1 MSRLSDFKHGRG
13 RRVSRGLR
21 VPVSQV
27 KNLRPAMSRN
37 AAFALIFCLSA
48 GSLFAQEQ
56 PAKTTTSEKT
66 KEMFER
72 ALSRA
77 ESATAISHQIK
88 DVFARAAKAVVK
100 IHGVDE
106 HSEICGT
113 GFFIDPTGTLY
124 TAYTV
129 GGEAENFTIE
139 FGGKKYPARQLLAD
153 IRSGTAMLKIDE
165 ATPALPI
172 GKSEQL
178 EVATPVVSIGFPLD
192 LPETPNFGMVAG
204 FDRKYLGRYF
214 STTHMRLN
222 LPSQRGEAGAPLL
235 NMKGEVVGIVVSS
248 LENNSACYA
257 VPIEAAEKIRGDFM
271 RFGEARHGWIGINV
285 SMAHQPVE
293 GSLAEMTQIME
304 DTPAARSGIKAGDI
318 LLQVG
323 RKKVTQ
329 PEDVLDAS
337 FFITAGDVVPIIV
350 MRGNQK
356 LTFSVQATMH
366 PASRTGLLL
375 AAPGTPAMNQQ
386 AIPLSLGSDV
396 PPTP

>member
-1 MSRLSDFKHGRG
+1 MSRK
-13 RRVSRGLR
+13 
-21 VPVSQV
+21 
-27 KNLRPAMSRN
+27 

-56 PAKTTTSEKT
+56 AAKKGSDRVKDT
-66 KEMFER
+66 FER
-72 ALSRA
+72 AMARA
-77 ESATAISHQIK
+77 ESATAVSHQIK
-88 DVFARAAKAVVK
+88 DIFARAAKAVVK

-129 GGEAENFTIE
+129 GGEAGNFTIE

-172 GKSEQL
+172 GKSEQM

-204 FDRKYLGRYF
+204 LDRKYLGRYF

-248 LENNSACYA
+248 LENNAACYA

-271 RFGEARHGWIGINV
+271 RFGEARHGWVGINV

-293 GSLAEMTQIME
+293 GSLAEMTQVME
-304 DTPAARSGIKAGDI
+304 DTPAARSGIKSGDI

-337 FFITAGDVVPIIV
+337 FFITAGDVVPITV

-356 LTFSVQATMH
+356 LTFNVQATMH

-375 AAPGTPAMNQQ
+375 ASPGTPAMNQQ

>member
-1 MSRLSDFKHGRG
+1 MSPLSDSKHRI
-13 RRVSRGLR
+13 VAL
-21 VPVSQV
+21 
-27 KNLRPAMSRN
+27 
-37 AAFALIFCLSA
+37 ALIFFSG
-48 GSLFAQEQ
+48 GSLLCAQEQ
-56 PAKTTTSEKT
+56 
-66 KEMFER
+66 
-72 ALSRA
+72 
-77 ESATAISHQIK
+77 SATAISQHVK
-88 DVFARAAKAVVK
+88 DIFARAAKAVVK
-100 IHGVDE
+100 IHGADE

-129 GGEAENFTIE
+129 GGEAGNFTIE

-153 IRSGTAMLKIDE
+153 IRSGTAMLKIDA

-172 GKSEQL
+172 GKSEEL
-178 EVATPVVSIGFPLD
+178 GVATPVVAIGYPLD
-192 LPETPNFGMVAG
+192 LPETPNCGMVAG
-204 FDRKYLGRYF
+204 FDQKYLGRYF

-248 LENNSACYA
+248 LENNAACYA
-257 VPIEAAEKIRGDFM
+257 VPIEAAEKIRGDFV

-285 SMAHQPVE
+285 SEAPKPVE
-293 GSLAEMTQIME
+293 GSRAEMTQIME
-304 DTPAARSGIKAGDI
+304 GTPAAGSGIKPGDI

-323 RKKVTQ
+323 RKKVTE

-337 FFITAGDVVPIIV
+337 FFITAGDNVPITV

-356 LTFSVQATMH
+356 LTFNVQATMH

-375 AAPGTPAMNQQ
+375 ASPTMNQ
-386 AIPLSLGSDV
+386 AIPLKLDSEAQRA
-396 PPTP
+396 P

>member
-1 MSRLSDFKHGRG
+1 V
-13 RRVSRGLR
+13 RRAPRGLR
-21 VPVSQV
+21 VSVSQV
-27 KNLRPAMSRN
+27 KNLRLFMSPK

-56 PAKTTTSEKT
+56 SAKTTSEKT

-129 GGEAENFTIE
+129 GGEAGNFTIE

-248 LENNSACYA
+248 LENNAACYA

-271 RFGEARHGWIGINV
+271 RFGEARHGWVGINV
-285 SMAHQPVE
+285 SMARQPVE

-304 DTPAARSGIKAGDI
+304 ETPAARSGIKAGDI

-329 PEDVLDAS
+329 PEEVLDAS
-337 FFITAGDVVPIIV
+337 FFITAGDVVPITV

-356 LTFSVQATMH
+356 LTFNVQATMH